1 VEKRNVLIVGA
12 GPAGLTAAKILAE
25 NGKDVLVL
33 EKLPEES
40 IGDKVCGGA
49 IFSHPF
55 LNRDEIPVT
64 KILRNIKIRV
74 FDKTIDFEPENL
86 EVLIIE
92 RKTLGQYQLKKAK
105 QAGADVKSAT
115 SVSSFDRSE
124 NCVCLSDGT
133 KIGYDYLIGADGSNS
148 VVRKGLGYN
157 TKKRAL
163 CISYDVPEKHN
174 DFVMNYNFA
183 SWYFW
188 YSWIIPHEDYTN
200 VGVGFLPELCNTKE
214 MENRFNA
221 WADKNGFELKDGERS
236 AAPIYFDYHGFKHGN
251 VFLTGDAASFASS
264 AVGEGIPQ
272 AIRSGEIAAKA
283 VLDPGYNFKRDVN
296 DLLRYHRHFSFL
308 LTLALDFPMFT
319 KKAFESSEKF
329 KNLIEELSLTLKIG
343 ITQEALIA
351 FYR

>member
-1 VEKRNVLIVGA
+1 VEKHDVVVVGA

-33 EKLPEES
+33 EKLSES
-40 IGDKVCGGA
+40 EIGNKVCGGA
-49 IFSHPF
+49 ILNHQF

-74 FDKTIDFEPENL
+74 FDKKIDFEPENL

-105 QAGADVKSAT
+105 QAGAEIKSDV
-115 SVSSFDRSE
+115 SVSSFDRLE
-124 NCVCLSDGT
+124 NYVQLSDGI
-133 KIGYDYLIGADGSNS
+133 KVGYDYLIGADGSNS

-157 TKKRAL
+157 SKKRAL
-163 CISYDVPEKHN
+163 CIAYSIPRKSE

-183 SWYFW
+183 DWYFW
-188 YSWIIPHEDYTN
+188 YSWIIPHGDYTS
-200 VGVGFLPELCNTKE
+200 VGVGFLPELCSTDE
-214 MENRFNA
+214 IERRFNR
-221 WADKNGFELKDGERS
+221 WAEKEEIDLTKGERR
-236 AAPIYFDYHGFKHGN
+236 AASIYFDYHGFRHGN

-283 VLDPGYNFKRDVN
+283 ILDPSYNFKRDVN

-308 LTLALDFPMFT
+308 LTLALDSPAFT
-319 KKAFESSEKF
+319 RKVFEKSIKLKS
-329 KNLIEELSLTLKIG
+329 LIEELSVTLKLG